1 MSSPRLTATS
11 FVVLG
16 LLDRLEPATPYDL
29 KRAAQLGV
37 GNLWSLPHAQLYV
50 EPARLA
56 AAGFLH
62 EEREE
67 GGRHR
72 KRYTLTDEGRRTLE
86 EWRKT
91 PTAEMTELRDA
102 GLLKLFFGAPR
113 GPLARAQLAAH
124 RAQLASY
131 ERRRVAAGNGLPVG
145 VRLVLEAGID
155 HERQWTRFWAR
166 VAKEAER

>member
-1 MSSPRLTATS
+1 
-11 FVVLG
+11 
-16 LLDRLEPATPYDL
+16 
-29 KRAAQLGV
+29 
-37 GNLWSLPHAQLYV
+37 NLWSVPHAQLYV

-113 GPLARAQLAAH
+113 GPLARSQLAAH
-124 RAQLASY
+124 QIGRASCR
-131 ERRRVAAGNGLPVG
+131 ERV
-145 VRLVLEAGID
+145 ESS
-155 HERQWTRFWAR
+155 
-166 VAKEAER
+166 